1 MSSAPKRA
9 QDSAHTARG
18 IVKSQALIGVAC
30 VSVFVLVSLIA
41 PELIET
47 ADVGSHVEANGF
59 GTRAAYGT
67 YVAYGAYASALSA
80 LLASLAVVLPN
91 GYFAWVSETS
101 YDANRLLA
109 QGVMKMILTI
119 TLIALCIVVIGIE
132 PVGFFT
138 TLVAIQLAYWTPVK
152 VSK

>member
-59 GTRAAYGT
+59 GTRAAYG
-67 YVAYGAYASALSA
+67 VYASALSA